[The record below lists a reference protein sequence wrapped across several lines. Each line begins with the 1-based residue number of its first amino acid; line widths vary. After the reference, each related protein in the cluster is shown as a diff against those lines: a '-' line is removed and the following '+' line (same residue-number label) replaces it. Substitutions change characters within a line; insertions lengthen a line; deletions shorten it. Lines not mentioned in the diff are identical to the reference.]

1 MRKVFNAAV
10 LVALALT
17 TVAAQT
23 TKPAAVTI
31 TGKWTVS
38 LQTDAFTSTPTVEFK
53 SQEGEKITGVYTGRY
68 GSYPFEGKLKERA
81 LEFSFKMSA
90 EGTDVEMWFGGRG
103 RGGCAIDERPRD
115 AHRARRRDVD
125 RDARQVTRSSRQN
138 TERTEEARSQSWVFD
153 PELRDLRAAP
163 WPPC

>member
-1 MRKVFNAAV
+1 MRNVLNAALV
-10 LVALALT
+10 VALALT

-38 LQTDAFTSTPTVEFK
+38 LQTEAFTSTPTVEFK

-90 EGTDVEMWFGGRG
+90 EGTDVEMWFAGEVAADAQSMKGRATLTG
-103 RGGCAIDERPRD
+103 LGD
-115 AHRARRRDVD
+115 ATWTATRAK
-125 RDARQVTRSSRQN
+125 
-138 TERTEEARSQSWVFD
+138 
-153 PELRDLRAAP
+153 
-163 WPPC
+163 